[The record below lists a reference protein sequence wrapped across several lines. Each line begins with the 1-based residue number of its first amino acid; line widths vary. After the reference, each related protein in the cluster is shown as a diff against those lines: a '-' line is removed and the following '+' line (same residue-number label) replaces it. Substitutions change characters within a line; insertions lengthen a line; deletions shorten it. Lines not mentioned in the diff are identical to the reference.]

1 MVNFGAFVRIVSVLA
16 NNKIEDETPCV
27 PEIVSVTKCISDK
40 GNGICFSCILDVVA
54 GEVQDNMT
62 FPDLLASN
70 FCGELHKCKTQ
81 KCDAGC
87 GSEWSTLYQCAE
99 EWGEKYA
106 EDAQIC
112 PGIEKSASTDSN
124 KAISS
129 APNNAPILVHDF
141 VLPFNYTNSGIE
153 NMATC

>member
-1 MVNFGAFVRIVSVLA
+1 MVNFGAFVRILSVVV
-16 NNKIEDETPCV
+16 NNKVEEETPCV
-27 PEIVSVTKCISDK
+27 PEVVGVSKCIFNK
-40 GNGICFSCILDVVA
+40 GNNVCLSCILDVVA
-54 GEVQDNMT
+54 GEVLDNMT
-62 FPDLLASN
+62 FPDLLESN

-87 GSEWSTLYQCAE
+87 GSEWNALHQCAE
-99 EWGEKYA
+99 EWGEKNA

-112 PGIEKSASTDSN
+112 PGIEKSAPTASN
-124 KAISS
+124 KAVSS
-129 APNNAPILVHDF
+129 APNNAPILVQDF